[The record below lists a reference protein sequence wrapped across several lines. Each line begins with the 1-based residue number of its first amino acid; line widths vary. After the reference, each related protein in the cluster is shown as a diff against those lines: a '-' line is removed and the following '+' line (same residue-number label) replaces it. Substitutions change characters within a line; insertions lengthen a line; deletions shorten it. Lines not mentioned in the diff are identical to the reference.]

1 MCIRDRARVCCRELN
16 RALAPAES
24 SPADASQ
31 AQLKAV
37 REDRIQRGAARAASV
52 VALDQRAERAGGRS
66 ALGHG
71 DVRGRSAIAA
81 TLAAAEREVG
91 EGVGAHREYELEPR
105 RAVGARAA
113 ARRALAEPVERLEE
127 ELSLIH
133 ISEPTRPY

>member
-1 MCIRDRARVCCRELN
+1 MARVCCRELN

-37 REDRIQRGAARAASV
+37 REDRIQRGAARAASA

-91 EGVGAHREYELEPR
+91 EGVGAHREYELEHYAR
-105 RAVGARAA
+105 CAASFIGRDAVARGVG
-113 ARRALAEPVERLEE
+113 RVP
-127 ELSLIH
+127 
-133 ISEPTRPY
+133 